1 MSRPDLVEHI
11 RRILAEPNGVAIIN
25 AISTGRAVVV
35 MQPTHA
41 EVYSTGNTNDALTA
55 AATVMARIL
64 GLQPAHTRHVRFS
77 EWLRSAREE
86 AMRCGC
92 ANCLKALQA
101 DEKVEAAIRRR
112 LS

>member
-1 MSRPDLVEHI
+1 MSNAALVEHI

-41 EVYSTGNTNDALTA
+41 EVYSTSNANDALTA
-55 AATVMARIL
+55 TATVMARIL
-64 GLQPAHTRHVRFS
+64 SLQPSHNRHQRLS
-77 EWLRSAREE
+77 EWLRQAREE
-86 AMRCGC
+86 AKQCGC
-92 ANCLKALQA
+92 THCLKALKV
-101 DEKVEAAIRRR
+101 DEKVELAIRRR

>member
-1 MSRPDLVEHI
+1 MNNPALVEHI

-25 AISTGRAVVV
+25 AISSGRAVVV

-41 EVYSTGNTNDALTA
+41 EVFSTGNNNDALVA
-55 AATVMARIL
+55 AATVMTRIL
-64 GLQPAHTRHVRFS
+64 SLQPAHTRHQRFS

-86 AMRCGC
+86 AQRCGC
-92 ANCLKALQA
+92 ANCLKALQV
-101 DEKVEAAIRRR
+101 DEKVELAIRRR